1 MNTRNIREKTIEWY
15 QDKKLIIAFV
25 LIIVSLIL
33 GVYSKILVITKFYEP
48 FYVITGLS
56 LYTFSWI
63 FLFLGVFI
71 VGWRTVKAMQ
81 NRIHRKIRKS
91 VKRTYHH
98 ARKFPKRAT
107 SYTRKLHKK
116 GMDKITTTSKR
127 ISERIRR

>member
-1 MNTRNIREKTIEWY
+1 MNTRNIREKTIAWY
-15 QDKKLIIAFV
+15 KDKKLIIAFV

-48 FYVITGLS
+48 FYVITGFS
-56 LYTFSWI
+56 LYTFSWVL
-63 FLFLGVFI
+63 LFLGVFI

-91 VKRTYHH
+91 VKRTYHN
-98 ARKFPKRAT
+98 ARKFPRRAT
-107 SYTRKLHKK
+107 NYTRKLHKK